1 MDIDDF
7 GFEDEFAKEPPL
19 FETLEPKSVNRDL
32 ATYPKEVQLTALAR
46 LKYIMW
52 VKQRL
57 KGGWTERNLSP
68 LLKSVPQFEGENLPS
83 WRTLA
88 RWYKSYQSAEGN
100 ILSLIPKHHRKGN
113 RNTYSDTDKFYEM
126 ALNRYLTKER
136 LSVAAV
142 YRYYKDL
149 IILENDSVISKPL
162 KTLTYKAFS
171 NRIKSLP
178 QYDVMVARF
187 GKRLADIEFEKVES
201 HKLPLRPL
209 ERVEIDHTPL
219 DIILLDDE
227 KLVPLGRANLT
238 LLIDVFSRCILG
250 FHIGFR
256 SPGYIAVMHAIRQAM
271 SPKEG
276 IIGRYPSIE
285 NDWPCHGKIG
295 TLVVDN
301 GCEFWSNSLD
311 SACSQVVTNI
321 QFNKIERPWHKPF
334 VEGMFKNINNGFTK
348 SIPGKTFSNPIEKAD
363 YDPKKYASI
372 RFSTFVEQFHKWV
385 VDVYHK
391 EPDSRFRYIPYD
403 LWREG
408 EDLGLVHK
416 LDNQEVEDLK
426 VILGIYAERT
436 LRKGGISYENIRYDS
451 EELASYR
458 KQMGRRE
465 SRKVKVKINPE
476 DISEI
481 YVFIDGINNY
491 ISVPSAN
498 PSTAYTKGLS
508 LELHKAS
515 ARLSKTL
522 VGGNVDE
529 VSLAKA
535 RLFINDRIE
544 EEVKEVSKAL
554 RKSKVS
560 GTKLI
565 ARTKNIHSESLKSIA
580 EPLLPPEE
588 EKQVEDETKGADWDD
603 FISDLEA
610 F

>member
-7 GFEDEFAKEPPL
+7 GFEDEFAKEPPR
-19 FETLEPKSVNRDL
+19 FEKLEPKSVNRDL
-32 ATYPKEVQLTALAR
+32 ATYPKEVQLIALAR

-162 KTLTYKAFS
+162 KILTYKAFS

-227 KLVPLGRANLT
+227 TLVPLGRANLT

-508 LELHKAS
+508 LELHKANF
-515 ARLSKTL
+515 RLSKAS
-522 VGGNVDE
+522 VKDNVDE

-565 ARTKNIHSESLKSIA
+565 ARTKNIHSENLKSIA

>member
-68 LLKSVPQFEGENLPS
+68 LLKSVPQFEGESLPS

-416 LDNQEVEDLK
+416 LDNQEVENLK

-481 YVFIDGINNY
+481 YVFIDGTNNY